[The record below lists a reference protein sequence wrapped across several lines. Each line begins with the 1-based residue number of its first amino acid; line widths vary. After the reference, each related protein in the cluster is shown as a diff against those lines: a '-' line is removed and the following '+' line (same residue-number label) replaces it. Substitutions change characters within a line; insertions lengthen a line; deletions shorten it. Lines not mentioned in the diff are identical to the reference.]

1 MKEIH
6 QKFAKGLAACLLVT
20 ALAATPVFAG
30 SIGPGGVDTTGGDI
44 VTISKDIVI
53 YNEGYN
59 KSYSPSINYTFT
71 IKAATVADG
80 TTVTDTVGKTMIV
93 KAGITN
99 AIVNVDAETG
109 KGTATVA
116 FTSEE
121 QSETADQLSMA
132 IREDMNF
139 AFDTTKFTAPGIY
152 RYEINDETAA
162 ATLIAAGIVRPSD
175 YESKKF
181 LDVYVIQATDP
192 QSGNPTDGYT
202 IAGYVLLDETT
213 NSSVTPDTEKDP
225 GFRSSVTDENE
236 IPVPGSEV
244 EGTPGNPTTV
254 TTVTPG
260 NTGITGDNSFDYYY
274 TYNVE
279 VDKIITGNMADK
291 NHAFPFTAT
300 LTTPADTTVGATVY
314 VGTDKTA
321 LSASTETSFGPSLSN
336 GGKYFVYGVNPLA
349 TVNVKE
355 SNDTQ
360 STYTASIKVN
370 GTADGTATD
379 INYSEEKAA
388 TPIAVSNYNVE
399 ANVVPAAI
407 TGEDKVVEFTNDM
420 TVGTPTGVMLVAVP
434 FAGVAALAGGALVVS
449 KLHSK
454 KKNEGSELSEELK
467 SE

>member
-1 MKEIH
+1 MKKVH
-6 QKFAKGLAACLLVT
+6 SRLAKGLAACLLVT

-30 SIGPGGVDTTGGDI
+30 SIGPNGVDTTGGEI
-44 VTISKDIVI
+44 VTIGKDIVI
-53 YNEGYN
+53 YNDGYN
-59 KSYSPSINYTFT
+59 KSYSPSIVYTFT
-71 IKAATVADG
+71 IKAATVAEG
-80 TTVTDTVGKTMIV
+80 TTVTDSIGKTMIV
-93 KAGITN
+93 KAGIPT
-99 AIVNVDAETG
+99 AIVNADADG
-109 KGTATVA
+109 KGTATVT
-116 FTSEE
+116 FTSAE
-121 QSETADQLSMA
+121 QSETAEQLSMA
-132 IREDMNF
+132 VREDINF

-162 ATLIAAGIVRPSD
+162 ALLVAAGIVRPAD

-181 LDVYVIQATDP
+181 LDVYVIQATDSSTG
-192 QSGNPTDGYT
+192 QPTDGYT

-213 NSSVTPDTEKDP
+213 NTSVTPDTEKDP

-244 EGTPGNPTTV
+244 EGTPGDPTST

-279 VDKIITGNMADK
+279 VDKVITGNMADK
-291 NHAFPFTAT
+291 NHAFPFTAA
-300 LTTPADTTVGATVY
+300 LTTPTNTTVGATVY

-321 LSASTETSFGPSLSN
+321 LSASDETSFDPSLAN
-336 GGKYFVYGVNPLA
+336 GGKYYIYGVNPLA

-355 SNDTQ
+355 KNDTQ
-360 STYTASIKVN
+360 NTYTASVKVN
-370 GTADGTATD
+370 TVADGSASD
-379 INYSEEKAA
+379 INYNEEKAA
-388 TPIAVSNYNVE
+388 TALTVSNYDST
-399 ANVVPAAI
+399 AAAAPATI
-407 TGEDKVVEFTNDM
+407 TGEDKIVEFTNDM

-454 KKNEGSELSEELK
+454 KKNDGSELSEELK

>member
-30 SIGPGGVDTTGGDI
+30 SIGPGGVDTTGGEI

-53 YNEGYN
+53 YNDGYN
-59 KSYSPSINYTFT
+59 KSYSPSITYTFT
-71 IKAATVADG
+71 IKAATVTDG

-93 KAGITN
+93 KAGITE
-99 AIVNVDAETG
+99 AIVNVDDETG
-109 KGTATVA
+109 KGSASVNFASAEVT
-116 FTSEE
+116 
-121 QSETADQLSMA
+121 ETADQLSKA
-132 IREDMNF
+132 VRQNINF

-162 ATLIAAGIVRPSD
+162 DLLIKAGIVRPDD

-192 QSGNPTDGYT
+192 TSGNPTDGFV

-213 NSSVTPDTEKDP
+213 NSSITPDTEKDP
-225 GFRSSVTDENE
+225 GFRSSVEDVEE
-236 IPVPGSEV
+236 IPVPGTEI
-244 EGTPGNPTTV
+244 PGE
-254 TTVTPG
+254 PG
-260 NTGITGDNSFDYYY
+260 EPGGIISAGSTGIANDNSFDYYY

-279 VDKIITGNMADK
+279 VDKVITGNMADK

-300 LTTPADTTVGATVY
+300 LTTPANATVGDTVY
-314 VGTDKTA
+314 VGADKTA
-321 LSASTETSFGPSLSN
+321 LSASDETSFDPSLSN
-336 GGKYFVYGVNPLA
+336 GGKYYIYGVNPLA

-355 SNDTQ
+355 KNDTQ

-370 GTADGTATD
+370 TVADGDATD
-379 INYSEEKAA
+379 INYNDEKAA
-388 TPIAVSNYNVE
+388 TPITVSNYNIE
-399 ANVVPAAI
+399 ANAVPAAI

-449 KLHSK
+449 KLHAK